1 MNVITQV
8 CAKKQAEKLKKLG
21 LLQTSLLYH
30 YYSPAF
36 DHKCSPAFIGDG
48 WAVGTAKDALV
59 FGVEIGLS
67 EGQQFSAYNTAEL
80 GAMLLK
86 ETKYCWYHNPSGMWS
101 HDNAT
106 NPGLF
111 ETQAQ
116 CYADRLI
123 WRMGI
128 EPLKWTPYFVN
139 NRLLKFLGE

>member
-8 CAKKQAEKLKKLG
+8 CTLKQAQKFKRFG
-21 LLQTSLLYH
+21 LLQNSLLYH
-30 YYSPAF
+30 YCAPALG
-36 DHKCSPAFIGDG
+36 GDG
-48 WAVGTAKDALV
+48 WAVGTAKDATI

-67 EGQQFSAYNTAEL
+67 EDGSVSAFNTAEL

-101 HDNAT
+101 HDNVT
-106 NPGLF
+106 NVHLF

-116 CYADRLI
+116 CYADRLT